1 MQTKLLV
8 FGILA
13 IAAGIVAAGSV
24 FTVQQ
29 TQQAI
34 VLQFGEPK
42 RVIKEP
48 GLAFKIPAI
57 QDVLFY
63 ETRILDID
71 PPSFEMF
78 LADRKRIIVDV
89 YARYRIV
96 NPLAF
101 FRRVT
106 TEAALRDRFS
116 KIINSSVRRVI
127 ATVVLSDLLSGK
139 REDIMGTIQNVVS
152 GSAKS
157 FGIQIVDIRIGR
169 TELPPQIRQA
179 VYARMKTEREREAH
193 QLRAEGRE
201 NAQKIRAKADLAK
214 TILLADAE
222 RQAKILR
229 GEGEAGRTR
238 ILGIAFR
245 KGPDFFDLSK
255 SLDVYRESF
264 VNTGT
269 MMVISP
275 HSEFFR
281 FFNNEDGSRGLGGTQ

>member
-8 FGILA
+8 LGILA
-13 IAAGIVAAGSV
+13 IAVGIVAAGSV

-57 QDVLFY
+57 QNVMFY
-63 ETRILDID
+63 ESRILDID
-71 PPSFEMF
+71 PPSFEML

-96 NPLAF
+96 DPLAF

-106 TEAALRDRFS
+106 TEANLRDRFS
-116 KIINSSVRRVI
+116 TIINSSVRRVI
-127 ATVVLSDLLSGK
+127 ATVVLSDLLSDK
-139 REDIMGTIQNVVS
+139 REGIMSTIQDVVS

-169 TELPPQIRQA
+169 TELPPQIRQS

-214 TILLADAE
+214 IILLADAE

-238 ILGIAFR
+238 VLGIAFR
-245 KGPDFFDLSK
+245 KDPDFFDLSK
-255 SLDVYRESF
+255 SLDVYRKSF

-269 MMVISP
+269 MMVIDP

-281 FFNNEDGSRGLGGTQ
+281 FFNDEYGSGGLRGTQ